1 MEVAVTHLLSA
12 PYSRCYSI
20 HWVGPNLS

>member
-1 MEVAVTHLLSA
+1 MEVAVTHILSA